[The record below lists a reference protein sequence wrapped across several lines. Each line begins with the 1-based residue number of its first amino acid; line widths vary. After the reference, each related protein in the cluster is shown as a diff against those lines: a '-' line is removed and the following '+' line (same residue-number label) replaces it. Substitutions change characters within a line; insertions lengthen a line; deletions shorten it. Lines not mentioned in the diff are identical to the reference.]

1 MSGKSG
7 RILKIIS
14 PIIPYITV
22 GIGMFVLHNAW
33 AAMMSY
39 HLCLT
44 VILAFEKQFSSL
56 SKIVNKRNNVIL
68 IIMLVIGGVSGVFLY
83 LLWPVLS
90 IPEGINRELQD
101 IGLNASSWPY
111 FIAYFILVNPWLE
124 ELFWRDYLSS
134 DTKRVTV
141 NDFLF
146 SGYHILVLAG
156 KLHPVWLVAVFLVI
170 AAAGWFWRQANT
182 RNGSILA
189 SVVSHIAADCS
200 VILAIYFL
208 TSGM

>member
-1 MSGKSG
+1 MAV
-7 RILKIIS
+7 ILLIEKKFAAFSQIIS
-14 PIIPYITV
+14 
-22 GIGMFVLHNAW
+22 
-33 AAMMSY
+33 
-39 HLCLT
+39 
-44 VILAFEKQFSSL
+44 
-56 SKIVNKRNNVIL
+56 KRNNAIL
-68 IIMLVIGGVSGVFLY
+68 IIMLVIGGVSGLLLY
-83 LLWPVLS
+83 LLWPVLT
-90 IPEGINRELQD
+90 IPEGINQELLN

-111 FIAYFILVNPWLE
+111 FIGYFILVNPWLE

-134 DTKRVTV
+134 DTKRFTL

>member
-39 HLCLT
+39 HLCMA
-44 VILAFEKQFSSL
+44 VILVFEKQFSSL

-134 DTKRVTV
+134 DTKRFAV

-156 KLHPVWLVAVFLVI
+156 KLHPVWLITVFLVI
-170 AAAGWFWRQANT
+170 AAAGWFWRQVNT